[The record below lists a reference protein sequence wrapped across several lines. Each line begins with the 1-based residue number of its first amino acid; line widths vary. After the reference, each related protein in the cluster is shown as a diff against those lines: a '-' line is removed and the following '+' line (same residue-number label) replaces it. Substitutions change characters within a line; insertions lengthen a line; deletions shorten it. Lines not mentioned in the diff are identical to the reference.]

1 MTAATQRLFLTAS
14 FQISH
19 NIPQVSIQPLIICLS
34 AFLTE
39 TLIALM
45 NTTSVMEGFLNHT
58 STTIASESSI
68 GDVTWFRVLK
78 YTLYGLMFLISMSGN
93 IMVCLI
99 ITRRRKMKTITNF
112 LILNLAISDVLYTLY
127 VPLDI
132 VITETTTW
140 PFAHFF
146 CHLLYPLMTLSIC
159 VSAFT
164 LMALALSR
172 FWAVVFPL
180 RRQISIVQ
188 VKASLVTIWLLGI
201 FEVLPYAIFL
211 TVSDDHTCDENW
223 PNEEWSK
230 GYTLFLFF
238 SQFVIPLTAITFAY
252 TMVGIELK
260 RGGRRTENRTL
271 ERTRSEES
279 KKVIRMLVV
288 ITAAFAIFNLPT
300 SIMWLINDFSSTKIS
315 GFNDIIAFFNLLD
328 FGNAAV
334 NPCIYLACNEDFR
347 REFCRYLNKMKVKLF
362 WSSERTFSADSAPSH
377 DGHETGEEPCIEKTA
392 ATDPTYS
399 ILLKNESCM

>member
-1 MTAATQRLFLTAS
+1 M
-14 FQISH
+14 
-19 NIPQVSIQPLIICLS
+19 P
-34 AFLTE
+34 
-39 TLIALM
+39 
-45 NTTSVMEGFLNHT
+45 
-58 STTIASESSI
+58 
-68 GDVTWFRVLK
+68 
-78 YTLYGLMFLISMSGN
+78 GN

-112 LILNLAISDVLYTLY
+112 LILNLAISDILYTLY

-132 VITETTTW
+132 VIIETTIW

-172 FWAVVFPL
+172 FWAVVFPF

-188 VKASLVTIWLLGI
+188 VKVSLVIIWLLGI
-201 FEVLPYAIFL
+201 IEVLPYAIIL
-211 TVSDDHTCDENW
+211 TVSDNHICDESW
-223 PNEEWSK
+223 PTEESRK
-230 GYTLFLFF
+230 IYTLFLFF
-238 SQFVIPLTAITFAY
+238 SQFFLPLTAITVAY

-260 RGGRRTENRTL
+260 RGGRRRTANRTL
-271 ERTRSEES
+271 EKTRSEES

-288 ITAAFAIFNLPT
+288 ITAAFAICNLPT
-300 SIMWLINDFSSTKIS
+300 SIMWLINEFSSIS
-315 GFNDIIAFFNLLD
+315 EFGDIIAFFNILD

-334 NPCIYLACNEDFR
+334 NPCIYLVCNEDFR
-347 REFCRYLNKMKVKLF
+347 REFCRYLGKMKAKLF

-377 DGHETGEEPCIEKTA
+377 DGHETGEEPCIDKTA
-392 ATDPTYS
+392 ATDPTCS
-399 ILLKNESCM
+399 ILLRNESCM

>member
-1 MTAATQRLFLTAS
+1 MTNT
-14 FQISH
+14 
-19 NIPQVSIQPLIICLS
+19 S
-34 AFLTE
+34 AM
-39 TLIALM
+39 A
-45 NTTSVMEGFLNHT
+45 GFPNHT
-58 STTIASESSI
+58 STTLASEPTSI

-78 YTLYGLMFLISMSGN
+78 YTLYGLMFLISLPGN
-93 IMVCLI
+93 FIVCVI

-132 VITETTTW
+132 VISETMIW
-140 PFAHFF
+140 PYAHFF
-146 CHLLYPLMTLSIC
+146 CSLFYPLMTLSIC

-180 RRQISIVQ
+180 RRQISIIQ
-188 VKASLVTIWLLGI
+188 VKISLVVIWVLGI
-201 FEVLPYAIFL
+201 IEVLPYARFL
-211 TVSDDHTCDENW
+211 YVSEDHLCDEHW
-223 PNEEWSK
+223 PNEETRK
-230 GYTLFLFF
+230 AYTLILFLL
-238 SQFVIPLTAITFAY
+238 QFVIPLTAISFAY

-260 RGGRRTENRTL
+260 KGSRRSENRIL
-271 ERTRSEES
+271 EQTRNEES

-288 ITAAFAIFNLPT
+288 ITAAFAFCNLPT
-300 SIMWLINDFSSTKIS
+300 SIIWLINDFGSTKIS
-315 GFNDIIAFFNLLD
+315 GFMDIIAFLNILD

-347 REFCRYLNKMKVKLF
+347 REFCRYLSKMKVKLF

-377 DGHETGEEPCIEKTA
+377 DGHETGEEPCLEKTVA
-392 ATDPTYS
+392 ST
-399 ILLKNESCM
+399 LLKHESCM